1 MLHHMKE
8 VPTKPGGR
16 ISQRMKTLRKFTLS
30 WPAML
35 FTRSVSVVRARMPG
49 AIVAAGITLGVAL
62 MAGGA
67 QAGSVSS
74 YYPDIDVAGWSAES
88 SIFECKLSQQIP
100 GFGMAVFYHQSGES
114 LSFYMQTPDSPMQE
128 GRALLTSQPPLW
140 RQELGVRNLGYVDV
154 KRSRRPVMLNA
165 SHSRQMLAEL
175 ERGMVPTLMRR
186 AWFSEQESIHVGLSP
201 VKFGEAYREYH
212 RCTGELLPVNFAQ
225 IERSTVFW
233 QVNQRELDEA
243 NKAFL
248 DDIVRYIKADP
259 EVRGVDINGF
269 TDGVGIPRDNLELS
283 RVRAFA
289 VQSYLVESGL
299 DENMLTTRY
308 FGGTPD
314 FRIVRDER
322 NAEDRD
328 RNRRVTLRLHK

>member
-1 MLHHMKE
+1 
-8 VPTKPGGR
+8 
-16 ISQRMKTLRKFTLS
+16 
-30 WPAML
+30 ML
-35 FTRSVSVVRARMPG
+35 FTRSVSVVSAWVIHVLPVHGFMLG
-49 AIVAAGITLGVAL
+49 AVLTAGVV
-62 MAGGA
+62 

-88 SIFECKLSQQIP
+88 SIFECRLSQQIP
-100 GFGMAVFYHQSGES
+100 GFGMAVFYHQAGEP

-140 RQELGVRNLGYVDV
+140 RQELEVKDLAYVDV
-154 KRSRRPVMLNA
+154 TRTRRPVLLNA
-165 SHSRQMLAEL
+165 SHSRLVLAEL

-212 RCTGELLPVNFAQ
+212 RCTGDLLPVNFGQ

-233 QVNQRELDEA
+233 QVNQRELDDD

-248 DDIVRYIKADP
+248 DDIIRYIKADP
-259 EVRGVDINGF
+259 QVRAVDINGF
-269 TDGVGIPRDNLELS
+269 TDGAGIPRDNLELS

-289 VQSYLVESGL
+289 VQSYLVAAGL
-299 DENMLTTRY
+299 DENMFTTRY
-308 FGGTPD
+308 FGGTAD
-314 FRIVRDER
+314 FRVVRDER
-322 NAEDRD
+322 SAEDRD
-328 RNRRVTLRLHK
+328 RNRRVTLRLHRG